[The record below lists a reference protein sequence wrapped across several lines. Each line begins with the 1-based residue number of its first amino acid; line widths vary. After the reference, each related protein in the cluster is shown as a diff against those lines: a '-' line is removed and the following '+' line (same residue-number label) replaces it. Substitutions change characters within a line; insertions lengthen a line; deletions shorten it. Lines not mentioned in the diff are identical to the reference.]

1 MLWQV
6 ENLEELT
13 EDEIRAYEMAAR
25 YPSVHFLQFVKIE
38 LKDKTLVRPSF
49 MNALQRKGYQV
60 YEMMQQL
67 QLPCRM
73 IWLKS
78 RQSGGS
84 TGSGHI
90 AYHHCRR
97 YSARAICIADI
108 YSNSDNIFNIF
119 CRFGTSDDFPWTTSF
134 AHNSE
139 KAQFSNRSMIDKGT
153 AENPNAGISGT
164 RQVVWKSE
172 VAKWAEEGVKDA
184 RKTNS
189 NLMASLNKNGA
200 NSLEIEESTPE
211 GASGL
216 FYEHWHGS
224 KDAPGAVTLDEWLA
238 GKRGNGMIKVFA
250 AWHEHEEHSHDGRDG
265 RPSVSREHAETI
277 MATLTDR
284 EKKGIKLYGWTVEQI
299 SWRRATLAADCNNDE
314 VLFDMHYP
322 EDDVSCFVASGR
334 PKFNVQGMANL
345 KLLLYTMQ
353 PRYGL
358 LTAQQS
364 ETLHVI
370 TFTDTNESDGWFMRY
385 EEPKIDCRYLLVVD
399 PATGAENT
407 RGANPDC
414 HSVIMW
420 RAAYTEEQ
428 ADGTLRSFP
437 LKQVARIKPP
447 CRWDN
452 DRLAESIVLMSRYYG
467 ECMTVVEKNRGEL
480 IIKILR
486 EYGIPLYRF
495 QAVDKLTGQ
504 VKEYYG
510 WETSDESRHRA
521 VEMTNALVRE
531 TTVENPMILVDEA
544 THGEMQTFI
553 VNAKG
558 RAEARGSCHDDDVLN
573 TCMAVATIDSATRLT
588 ERHRKRQGP
597 VDRDRWRRMK

>member
-6 ENLEELT
+6 ENVAELT

-38 LKDKTLVRPSF
+38 TKDKSLVRPKF

-60 YEMMQQL
+60 YETMQHL
-67 QLPCRM
+67 GLPCHM

-90 AYHHCRR
+90 CYHHMRR
-97 YSARAICIADI
+97 YAARAVCIADI
-108 YSNSDNIFNIF
+108 YSNSDNIYQIF
-119 CRFGTSDDFPWTTSF
+119 CRFGTTDEFPWTTSF
-134 AHNSE
+134 AHNSDR
-139 KAQFSNRSMIDKGT
+139 AQFSNRSMMDKNT

-172 VAKWAEEGVKDA
+172 AAKWAEEGVRDA

-189 NLMASLNKNGA
+189 NLMASLNKNGR
-200 NSLEIEESTPE
+200 NSLMIEESTPE
-211 GASGL
+211 GASGM

-224 KDAPGAVTLDEWLA
+224 KDSPGAVTLDEWLS

-250 AWHEHEEHSHDGRDG
+250 AWHEHEEHAHDGRDG
-265 RPSVSREHAETI
+265 RPSVSEAEASSI
-277 MATLTDR
+277 MANLSDR
-284 EKKGIKLYGWTVEQI
+284 EKRGRQLYGWTVEQI
-299 SWRRATLAADCNNDE
+299 AWRRATLAADCNNDE

-334 PKFNVQGMANL
+334 PKFNITGMANL

-358 LTAQQS
+358 LTAQKS

-370 TFTDTNESDGWFMRY
+370 TFTDTAENDGWFVRY
-385 EEPKIDCRYLLVVD
+385 EEPKIGCKYLLVVD

-414 HSVIMW
+414 HSVIVW
-420 RAAYTEEQ
+420 RAAYSEEQ
-428 ADGTLRSFP
+428 SDGTLRHFP
-437 LKQVARIKPP
+437 MKQVARIKPP

-467 ECMTVVEKNRGEL
+467 ECMTVVEKNKGEL
-480 IIKILR
+480 IIDLLR
-486 EYGIPLYRF
+486 KFGIPLYRF
-495 QAVDKLTGQ
+495 EAVDKLTGKVQ
-504 VKEYYG
+504 NYYG
-510 WETSDESRHRA
+510 WETNEDSRHRA
-521 VEMTNALVRE
+521 VEMANALVRE
-531 TTVENPMILVDEA
+531 TTVEHPKVLVDEW
-544 THGEMQTFI
+544 THGEMQTFV

-558 RAEARGSCHDDDVLN
+558 RSEARGSCHDDDVLN
-573 TCMAVATIDSATRLT
+573 FCMAAATIESATTLT

-597 VDRDRWRRMK
+597 IDRDKWRRMQ